1 MKQNPKNSL
10 TTKDLCF
17 IALFMALVCVSTLFF
32 KIPIPLGY
40 AHLGNGF
47 IFLASVFLGNP
58 GGLLC
63 AGVGSALADFFG
75 GYQIWILPTLI
86 IKSIMGFTVSAIAR
100 PKKSPDAPPEK
111 TGKST
116 IVFSL
121 RTYIALLT
129 GTIIMV
135 AGYVIAGA
143 LIQGNLAA
151 GLAQIPGLVGEDLV
165 GILVFLLLG
174 AALEKSGIRK
184 MVTIHR

>member
-1 MKQNPKNSL
+1 M

-63 AGVGSALADFFG
+63 AGIGSALADFFG
-75 GYQIWILPTLI
+75 GYQMWILPTFI
-86 IKSIMGFTVSAIAR
+86 TKSIMGFAVSAIAR
-100 PKKSPDAPPEK
+100 PKKSLDTNPETK
-111 TGKST
+111 KKATL
-116 IVFSL
+116 VFSI
-121 RTYIALLT
+121 RTYIALLV
-129 GTIIMV
+129 GTVIMV
-135 AGYVIAGA
+135 TGYVFAGA
-143 LIQGNLAA
+143 LIEGNLAA
-151 GLAQIPGLVGEDLV
+151 GLAQTPGLVGEDLV
-165 GILVFLLLG
+165 GILLFLLLG

-184 MVTIHR
+184 MLLK

>member
-75 GYQIWILPTLI
+75 GYQIWILPTLT
-86 IKSIMGFTVSAIAR
+86 IKSIMGFAVSAIAR
-100 PKKSPDAPPEK
+100 PKKSPDATLEK
-111 TGKST
+111 T
-116 IVFSL
+116 
-121 RTYIALLT
+121 R
-129 GTIIMV
+129 V
-135 AGYVIAGA
+135 AFFFVS
-143 LIQGNLAA
+143 
-151 GLAQIPGLVGEDLV
+151 GLVSRDFFGRAMADTANPIILLV
-165 GILVFLLLG
+165 MNVG
-174 AALEKSGIRK
+174 R
-184 MVTIHR
+184 IHI